1 MTIKIMKTSI
11 TISESIDGVEREQA
25 LRSTLSEQ
33 VEYACETIR
42 DEYDVKIDM
51 LQEKSYV
58 ARSRKTRS
66 KYNEQMFILQ
76 DIYMCWYDI
85 IFGKSLIES
94 HDAKLRQSLRN
105 KVNKVL
111 ASNGLAPLPEA
122 QN

>member
-1 MTIKIMKTSI
+1 MKTSI

-25 LRSTLSEQ
+25 LRSTLGEQ

-76 DIYMCWYDI
+76 DIYTCWYDI
-85 IFGKSLIES
+85 IFGKSVIES
-94 HDAKLRQSLRN
+94 HDAKLRRTLRS

-111 ASNGLAPLPEA
+111 TSNGLALLSEN
-122 QN
+122 QK